1 LQNFLIR
8 CDANKKNGF
17 GHFSRCLNLA
27 RGIKHKLPK
36 ARIVFLGDYDNVP
49 TQLIEKYKMV
59 KKALFDSI
67 NDEVK
72 FSRDF
77 DYFILDSYYIDQNY
91 IDRYCEE
98 PIKFIKIDDFNDLNL
113 EQVEVVVNF
122 CFRGT
127 SIKYRS
133 KKQYLG
139 VNYFPVS
146 EEFKLLRLK
155 NMSQFKDRVDKVLV
169 FFGAADKYNT
179 SFKMVKLLDKV
190 LKNATIS
197 LITIQD
203 QFQLHNSK
211 NNNEIEYLPLSP
223 DMEKYLEKTD
233 VVITGGGLTKYECAY
248 SCIPNASL
256 TQTVEQDEEVQTFAN
271 ADLTYYLGMAV
282 NLDLKKDK
290 VVKKLKEFISL
301 NVRRSLFENGKNKF
315 TTESTQTL
323 VQAIL

>member
-1 LQNFLIR
+1 MQNFLIR

-36 ARIVFLGDYDNVP
+36 AKIVFLGDYDNIP
-49 TQLIEKYKMV
+49 TQLIEKYNMV
-59 KKALFDSI
+59 KKPLFDLI
-67 NDEVK
+67 NDEVN
-72 FSRDF
+72 FARGF
-77 DYFILDSYYIDQNY
+77 DYFILDNYFINQSYINL
-91 IDRYCEE
+91 YCKE

-113 EQVEVVVNF
+113 EQVKVVVNF
-122 CFRGT
+122 CIRGT
-127 SIKYRS
+127 NIKYRS

-139 VNYFPVS
+139 VTYFPVS

-197 LITIQD
+197 LITVQD

-271 ADLTYYLGMAV
+271 AGLTYYLGMAV

-315 TTESTQTL
+315 TTESTQSL